1 MNILN
6 ASQISL
12 CNSAV
17 YVRIDLQNEFPIYF
31 SPTKN
36 TRARLQLTT
45 FDIDDLGNEI
55 NVRVHVKDKARISK
69 NDNHITFKIDN
80 ELKNDLIRRQNFSDV
95 DFPVLLYNNTSL
107 PYVQG
112 MCLFYRFS
120 YYAYDELTSAVAI
133 NKTNNVATLG
143 FRLNTEA
150 SAFYGNYK
158 GGMSGF
164 NVIENPIKN
173 YAEYIPFYAKQQFNF
188 GTNRNS
194 NNFITTVKVNPEK
207 TKCVKEALLIIF
219 INRQGLFEYITTTG
233 KVLKISDVKRNE
245 SDKVFRDSGLINPE
259 STHFKNTSIEESYQ
273 TYTINTG
280 ILDASMNSVINEL
293 ILSPKVYLVK
303 FFGDRWTNLQQGITV
318 DNTIITVDNTSI
330 TIDSDTVTNVD
341 IGFYSTYVQV
351 PVYCIDTD
359 FSEKNII
366 NDKREISYTIKLKET
381 ASKIKKA

>member
-6 ASQISL
+6 ASQVSL

-17 YVRIDLQNEFPIYF
+17 YVRVDLQNEFPIYF
-31 SPTKN
+31 NPTKN
-36 TRARLQLTT
+36 TRVRLQLTT

-80 ELKNDLIRRQNFSDV
+80 ELKNDLVRRQNFSNV

-112 MCLFYRFS
+112 MCLFYRYS

-143 FRLNTEA
+143 FRLNNE
-150 SAFYGNYK
+150 SPAFYGNYK

-164 NVIENPIKN
+164 NVVENPVKSF
-173 YAEYIPFYAKQQFNF
+173 AEYIPFYAKQQFNF
-188 GTNRNS
+188 GTARNS
-194 NNFITTVKVNPEK
+194 KNFITTLKVNPTA

-233 KVLKISDVKRNE
+233 KVLKSGDIKRNE
-245 SDKVFRDSGLINPE
+245 SDKVFRDSGLINSE

-280 ILDASMNSVINEL
+280 ILDPSMNGLIHEL
-293 ILSPKVYLVK
+293 VLSPKIYLVK
-303 FFGDRWTNLQQGITV
+303 FFGDRWSVAQQGITV

-330 TIDSDTVTNVD
+330 TVDSDTVTTAD
-341 IGFYSTYVQV
+341 LGFFSTYAQI

-359 FSEKNII
+359 FTERNII
-366 NDKREISYTIKLKET
+366 NDKREIFYTIKLKET
-381 ASKIKKA
+381 ASKIKKT